1 MTTLTRRLFGPLFH
15 WARSVPERPASWVT
29 RVSVPGVELPFV
41 VVFYRDEA
49 GWYIGAAPELPGC
62 VTQGETREAFLAN
75 IAEAIEGCRLTRLAE
90 GRPEREELREP
101 VPVLP

>member
-1 MTTLTRRLFGPLFH
+1 MTTLTRRLFGPLLR
-15 WARSVPERPASWVT
+15 WQRAQPARPSSWVT
-29 RVSVPGVELPFV
+29 RVAVPGVEQPFV

-49 GWYIGAAPELPGC
+49 GWYVGEAPELPGC
-62 VTQGETREAFLAN
+62 ATQGETREAFLFN

-90 GRPEREELREP
+90 GMPEREELREP